1 MEQIKTIYC
10 DNVIR
15 SFENKR
21 NAILRLKNYLYSLNE
36 FIKYLPKSI
45 TNIPL
50 YIRKWSEYYYPNTIE
65 IGNIEEAKLDNNLKK
80 MTIEVSD
87 KFCGDD
93 EFNYAKTIE
102 SNTYLIL
109 PNFEESIAKV
119 YKECDNDNLLLC
131 KEEFNIKYQ
140 GNKKKVIQDILNTLA
155 KQIGVLPDKGNKKI
169 KDVIK
174 LLETEVLPK
183 FRFLNIDEVYQHIGI
198 NIEIPKIDFKH
209 RLYIK
214 HDGKKIY
221 NSDLKLELIR
231 LHEKVKM
238 ETQYL
243 DD

>member
-10 DNVIR
+10 GNVIR
-15 SFENKR
+15 SFENKITV
-21 NAILRLKNYLYSLNE
+21 ILHLKDYLYSLNE

-65 IGNIEEAKLDNNLKK
+65 IGNIEEVKLDNNLHK
-80 MTIEVSD
+80 MIIEVSG
-87 KFCGDD
+87 KFCDD
-93 EFNYAKTIE
+93 EDFKYTKTIE
-102 SNTYLIL
+102 SNTYLIS

-119 YKECDNDNLLLC
+119 YKECDNDNLLLR

-140 GNKKKVIQDILNTLA
+140 GNKKKVIQDILNTLV
-155 KQIGVLPDKGNKKI
+155 KQIDVLPDNGSKKI

-214 HDGKKIY
+214 REGKKID
-221 NSDLKLELIR
+221 NSDLKIELIC
-231 LHEKVKM
+231 LHEKIKM

-243 DD
+243 ED